1 MYVYVVHVMYVHR
14 KNKNTQ
20 CIFIFLV
27 PGTCTTCTKEIQCID
42 LNGYTCVCNRVLG
55 ALKIIKIVNEG
66 QSICNCL
73 LNA

>member
-1 MYVYVVHVMYVHR
+1 MYVNVM
-14 KNKNTQ
+14 

-27 PGTCTTCTKEIQCID
+27 PGTTCTKEIHCISVRTQVH
-42 LNGYTCVCNRVLG
+42 LYRHKRVLVLG
-55 ALKIIKIVNEG
+55 DLKNTKIVNEG